1 MQQNLRR
8 HFSEHAAVA
17 ALKDTVLM
25 LKKKMKV
32 KRVVGGRDY
41 TNKTL
46 KLGKYAFLE
55 ELC

>member
-1 MQQNLRR
+1 MRR